1 MYPLRL
7 IYATTEKG
15 PYPAM
20 MAVSVPKK
28 IFRKAVDRNLIK
40 RRIREAYRIHK
51 ADLYKALEERRESAQ
66 LVIQYRGEKITDF
79 HSVER
84 SLLKGFQQ
92 MYRRMDASAGR

>member
-1 MYPLRL
+1 
-7 IYATTEKG
+7 
-15 PYPAM
+15 M

-28 IFRKAVDRNLIK
+28 IFRKAVDRNLVK

-51 ADLYKALEERRESAQ
+51 ADLYKALEDRRKNVQ

-79 HSVER
+79 HAVER
-84 SLLKGFQQ
+84 SLLKSFQQ